1 MNWNRFI
8 IGEAWPAVVVNE
20 LLGPQGLAP
29 ARSDAA
35 NAAAV
40 AACDSQDGV
49 TDGVI
54 AEPRRCH
61 FDARKV
67 SGLTPQEAK
76 AVNLIWDGPRG
87 ARGNRLWG
95 GITRGTSPPCCPA
108 ATP

>member
-1 MNWNRFI
+1 M
-8 IGEAWPAVVVNE
+8 PAK
-20 LLGPQGLAP
+20 
-29 ARSDAA
+29 SDAA

-61 FDARKV
+61 FDAGKV

-76 AVNLIWDGPRG
+76 AVNLIWDGPVTHAATVRG
-87 ARGNRLWG
+87 AASRAAPP
-95 GITRGTSPPCCPA
+95 SPPCCPA